1 MAKPTKNTHSDT
13 RIFKKL
19 QRLFLFVFLGITFLF
34 IVFNQLFKEEIDN
47 FNGLK
52 YLFVA
57 IPVFLLISYILLKIM
72 LVKIENQFNEVNI
85 TYQKAIEKSQELQE
99 LYDSKE
105 ESFQELQ
112 GLNYAINNTALF
124 VSLGQDGSVLHI
136 SKKFS
141 KLLGLNNKEKTL
153 SLEEMLSLEEGEQ
166 QTIHALLKGTRHSIW
181 IGEVKVTTKT
191 KEKLWLE
198 MSIIPINKVKNK
210 QRILILCTNI
220 TDRIRSQKEID
231 KLNELRF
238 KKEVNLQKA
247 QASQIVEAQEEE
259 RKRIAKDIHDGIGQM
274 LTALKFN
281 IESINTSNIENTTN
295 KVEKL
300 KEVLSFLIKEVRTVT
315 FNLTPPELSDYGIV
329 ATLNKLATQL
339 SSFTEKKIFFE
350 NKTDFNGRFDS
361 LVETNLYRVVQEAVN
376 NALKYANSNYI
387 LISLSHSENLL
398 SITIDD
404 DGKGFDVKKLKKTSS
419 MGLFFMKERISYVNG
434 RIFINS
440 LKDKGTRITINV
452 NLPKQKKIEN

>member
-1 MAKPTKNTHSDT
+1 MEKPTKNNYLNTT
-13 RIFKKL
+13 TFKKL

-34 IVFNQLFKEEIDN
+34 IVFNQLFKEEINN

-57 IPVFLLISYILLKIM
+57 IPVFLLISYILLKFM

-85 TYQKAIEKSQELQE
+85 IHHKAIEKLQELQE

-124 VSLGQDGSVLHI
+124 VSLAQDGSVLHI

-274 LTALKFN
+274 LTAIKFN
-281 IESINTSNIENTTN
+281 IESINTSNIESTTN

-440 LKDKGTRITINV
+440 IKDKGTRITINV
-452 NLPKQKKIEN
+452 NLPKQNKI

>member
-1 MAKPTKNTHSDT
+1 MEKPTKNNYLNTT
-13 RIFKKL
+13 TFKKL

-34 IVFNQLFKEEIDN
+34 IVFNQLFKEEINN

-57 IPVFLLISYILLKIM
+57 IPVFLLISYILLKFM

-85 TYQKAIEKSQELQE
+85 IHHKAIEKLQELQE

-124 VSLGQDGSVLHI
+124 VSLAQDGSVLHI

-281 IESINTSNIENTTN
+281 IESINTSNIESTTN

-440 LKDKGTRITINV
+440 IKDKGTRITINV
-452 NLPKQKKIEN
+452 NLPKQNKI

>member
-1 MAKPTKNTHSDT
+1 MEKPNKNNYLNTT
-13 RIFKKL
+13 TFKKL

-34 IVFNQLFKEEIDN
+34 IVFNQLFKEEINN

-57 IPVFLLISYILLKIM
+57 IPVFLLISYILLKFM

-85 TYQKAIEKSQELQE
+85 IHHKAIEKLQELQE

-124 VSLGQDGSVLHI
+124 VSLAQDGSVLHI

-238 KKEVNLQKA
+238 KKEVNLQKT

-281 IESINTSNIENTTN
+281 IESINTSNIESTTN

-440 LKDKGTRITINV
+440 IKDKGTRITINV
-452 NLPKQKKIEN
+452 NLPKQNKI

>member
-1 MAKPTKNTHSDT
+1 MEKPTKNNYLNTT
-13 RIFKKL
+13 TFKKL

-34 IVFNQLFKEEIDN
+34 IVFNQLFKEEINN

-57 IPVFLLISYILLKIM
+57 IPVFLLISYILLKFM

-85 TYQKAIEKSQELQE
+85 IHHKAIEKLQELQE

-124 VSLGQDGSVLHI
+124 VSLAQDGSVLHI

-238 KKEVNLQKA
+238 KKEVNLQKT

-274 LTALKFN
+274 LTAIKFN
-281 IESINTSNIENTTN
+281 IESINTSNIESTTN

-387 LISLSHSENLL
+387 LISLRHSENLL

-440 LKDKGTRITINV
+440 IKDKGTRITINV
-452 NLPKQKKIEN
+452 SLPKQKKIEN

>member
-1 MAKPTKNTHSDT
+1 MEKPTKNNYLNTT
-13 RIFKKL
+13 TFKKL

-34 IVFNQLFKEEIDN
+34 IVFNQLFKEEINN

-85 TYQKAIEKSQELQE
+85 IHHKAIEKLQELQE

-124 VSLGQDGSVLHI
+124 VSLAQDGSVLHI

-238 KKEVNLQKA
+238 KKEVNLQKT

-281 IESINTSNIENTTN
+281 IESINTSNIESTTN

-440 LKDKGTRITINV
+440 IKDKGTRITINV
-452 NLPKQKKIEN
+452 NLPKQNKI

>member
-1 MAKPTKNTHSDT
+1 MEKPTKNNYLNTT
-13 RIFKKL
+13 TFKKL
-19 QRLFLFVFLGITFLF
+19 QRLFLFVFLAITFLF
-34 IVFNQLFKEEIDN
+34 IVFNQLFKEEINN

-57 IPVFLLISYILLKIM
+57 IPVFLLISYILLKFM

-85 TYQKAIEKSQELQE
+85 IHHKAIEKLQELQE

-124 VSLGQDGSVLHI
+124 VSLAQDGSVLHI

-238 KKEVNLQKA
+238 KKEVNLQKV

-281 IESINTSNIENTTN
+281 IESINTSNIESTTN

-440 LKDKGTRITINV
+440 IKDKGTRITINV
-452 NLPKQKKIEN
+452 NLPKQNKI